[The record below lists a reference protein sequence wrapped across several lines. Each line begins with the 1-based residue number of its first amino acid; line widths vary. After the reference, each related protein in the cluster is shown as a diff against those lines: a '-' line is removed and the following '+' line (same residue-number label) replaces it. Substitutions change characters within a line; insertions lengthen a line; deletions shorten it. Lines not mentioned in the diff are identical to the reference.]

1 MTNLRYRSNK
11 LLLVSVV
18 MQIMMMR
25 SIICYA
31 FASSNRPSKKVLSAG
46 RSSLGIMP
54 SSSFQPASGV
64 SFYWGANVRG
74 GDPRF
79 RTGSSSSSQL
89 FGASSS
95 SSSSSSESPSTK
107 DPATTTGDLSLA
119 HRAKECLAIAG
130 STSMQSFG
138 GIPYLRPSSEDAD
151 KCRVIF
157 VLGGPGAG
165 KGTQSE
171 LLLKHYPCIHLSAGQ
186 LLREETTK
194 SDSPHGSLIEE
205 CLVKGQIVPVEISL
219 SLLQT
224 AMRQSEGSTSMVF
237 LVDGFPRNFDN
248 LDGWTRCMK
257 DIAVVWGAFVFQC
270 PLDVLEERILERA
283 KGSGRSDDNLESL
296 RKRFKTFE
304 GDTVPVIETLRL
316 IQDQTSSSLAVADIR
331 ADQSLEQVWQD
342 TQQRMNAFI
351 ANDVISSNA
360 QLLDAVATQNVYLYQ
375 MLCAEEMFTE
385 GKNNDEVSSSTAA
398 ATAGSHTKSPLDVML
413 EQEGSVKEIA
423 SSNVCNAKLEFI
435 SGSKASVSYDRS
447 IRDATVR
454 ETRIWS
460 HQGPKGWRMVH
471 FFRTAIDESP

>member
-1 MTNLRYRSNK
+1 
-11 LLLVSVV
+11 

-31 FASSNRPSKKVLSAG
+31 FASSNRPSKKALSAG
-46 RSSLGIMP
+46 RTSLVIMP
-54 SSSFQPASGV
+54 SSSVQPASGV

-79 RTGSSSSSQL
+79 RTGSSSSQL
-89 FGASSS
+89 FGASPSSS
-95 SSSSSSESPSTK
+95 SSSSSSESSSTK
-107 DPATTTGDLSLA
+107 DPATTSSDVSLA

-130 STSMQSFG
+130 SSSIQSFG
-138 GIPYLRPSSEDAD
+138 GIPYLRPSSADAN

-171 LLLKHYPCIHLSAGQ
+171 LLLKNYPCIHLSAGQ

-194 SDSPHGSLIEE
+194 ADSPHGSLIEE

-219 SLLQT
+219 ALLQN
-224 AMRQSEGSTSMVF
+224 AMRQSEGITSMVF

-257 DIAVVWGAFVFQC
+257 DVAVVWGAFVFQC

-342 TQQRMNAFI
+342 TQQRMNEFL

-360 QLLDAVATQNVYLYQ
+360 QLLDAVATQNVDLYQ
-375 MLCAEEMFTE
+375 LLCAEEMFIE
-385 GKNNDEVSSSTAA
+385 GKNKDEA
-398 ATAGSHTKSPLDVML
+398 ATAGSNTKSSLGVML
-413 EQEGSVKEIA
+413 EQEGSVKVNA
-423 SSNVCNAKLEFI
+423 SSNVCNAMLEFI
-435 SGSKASVSYDRS
+435 SGTKASVSYDRA
-447 IRDATVR
+447 IGDATVR

-460 HQGPKGWRMVH
+460 HQGPRGWRMVH